1 MATKMEEDTP
11 VRIIRDTRQS
21 IVPGRERRQQPKEAA
36 GFVDGHVDLAGR
48 VALQVADAEEE
59 KGQIERE
66 EEEEEGDGR
75 AKGSDEEDGGEDEP
89 ALLTKHV

>member
-1 MATKMEEDTP
+1 M
-11 VRIIRDTRQS
+11 
-21 IVPGRERRQQPKEAA
+21 
-36 GFVDGHVDLAGR
+36 DGHVDLACR

-59 KGQIERE
+59 KGQIEGE

-75 AKGSDEEDGGEDEP
+75 AEGSDEEDGGEDEP